1 MPFVLKA
8 FADRFAF
15 WAAVPK
21 LRSLSFQSSQVHGG
35 RDLIPARGLCIL
47 AAIGLFLSVT
57 MPLKPAKTTEE
68 RARRLQ
74 NVESTFNIYSPS
86 ASRAVQRRPIE
97 RAFHIYAPNVVDG
110 RALRSP
116 STAATSGFTC

>member
-1 MPFVLKA
+1 MPLVLKVLA
-8 FADRFAF
+8 GWFAF

-21 LRSLSFQSSQVHGG
+21 LRPLSFQSSQVHGG
-35 RDLIPARGLCIL
+35 RDLIPAGGLCIL

-57 MPLKPAKTTEE
+57 IPLKPAKTTEE

-86 ASRAVQRRPIE
+86 APRVTQRRPIE
-97 RAFHIYAPNVVDG
+97 TAFHIYAPDVVTG
-110 RALRSP
+110 GL
-116 STAATSGFTC
+116 